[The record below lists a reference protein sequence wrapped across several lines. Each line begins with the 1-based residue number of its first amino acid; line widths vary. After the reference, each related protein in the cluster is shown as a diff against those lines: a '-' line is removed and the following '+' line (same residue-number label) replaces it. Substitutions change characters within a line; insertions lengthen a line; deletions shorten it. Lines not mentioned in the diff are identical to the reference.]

1 LLVAGRID
9 WTRPWLAPWR
19 TWATLADGIVGAP
32 GSCADRLNAA
42 LMRRAPIELSA
53 GRLCFVPHTA
63 LPAGEAYEQ
72 FIARSACVPTR
83 DNLHDFFNG
92 LAWLRFPAL
101 KRALNAWQAEVIVRE
116 GVGGRRGALRD
127 ALTVFDENA
136 VLWHAPEELT
146 DALRRR
152 DWRTLFIDHRGAWRD
167 AQPVLFGHAL
177 LEKLE
182 SPRKNIAAHVWQL
195 PLGADPCAPELPWL
209 TPTWLAECR
218 LPPLPVLGVPGWW
231 PDNETSGF
239 YVDPDVFR
247 PARG

>member
-1 LLVAGRID
+1 MTRSVAGRID

-19 TWATLADGIVGAP
+19 TWATLADGIDGTP

-42 LMRRAPIELSA
+42 LTRRAPIELSA
-53 GRLCFVPHTA
+53 GRLCFVPHSA

-116 GVGGRRGALRD
+116 GIGGRRGALRD

-136 VLWHAPEELT
+136 AK
-146 DALRRR
+146 R
-152 DWRTLFIDHRGAWRD
+152 
-167 AQPVLFGHAL
+167 
-177 LEKLE
+177 
-182 SPRKNIAAHVWQL
+182 AA
-195 PLGADPCAPELPWL
+195 
-209 TPTWLAECR
+209 
-218 LPPLPVLGVPGWW
+218 
-231 PDNETSGF
+231 
-239 YVDPDVFR
+239 
-247 PARG
+247 